1 MKIKK
6 IINKLDTLKIN
17 KNLHLL
23 EGKYGDKITIIYC
36 DTDPGF
42 VNIRKLSG
50 ICLGFK
56 KKGLSSKVKI
66 LSIMKSMEVKQIFFI
81 HSPHFADLKFYS
93 KA

>member
-6 IINKLDTLKIN
+6 IITKIDNLKKN
-17 KNLHLL
+17 KNLNLQ
-23 EGKYGDKITIIYC
+23 GRYGDKITILYC

-50 ICLGFK
+50 ICLGFR

-66 LSIMKSMEVKQIFFI
+66 LSIIKSVEVKQIFFI
-81 HSPHFADLKFYS
+81 HSPHFVDLKFYS